1 MAAAAVTGSAQSQ
14 PQATAAPVPDVTL
27 IDERG
32 TIVPLS
38 SLRGDVVLVSFFP
51 STDSPQGTCT
61 AIAGKFLY
69 LQRHL
74 PASGYRLLEITRDP
88 ERDSPQRL
96 QAYAKLFGSDP
107 RVWSFLTGDRRQ
119 IEALARALGAPKR
132 RRLEQDE
139 PLLVL
144 DAAGRLAGSLRSGDW
159 SPEDALALAARIA
172 KPSGP

>member
-1 MAAAAVTGSAQSQ
+1 MTGAAQA
-14 PQATAAPVPDVTL
+14 QATPAPLVPNVTL

-32 TIVPLS
+32 SLVPLAS
-38 SLRGDVVLVSFFP
+38 MRGSVVLVSFFP

-74 PASGYRLLEITRDP
+74 PSSGYRLLEITRDP

-96 QAYAKLFGSDP
+96 RAYAKLFGSDP

-119 IEALARALGAPKR
+119 IELLARTLGAPKR
-132 RRLEQDE
+132 RRIEQDE
-139 PLLVL
+139 PLFVV
-144 DAAGRLAGSLRSGDW
+144 DATGHLAGLLATSDW
-159 SPEDALALAARIA
+159 SPEDALDLARRVAH
-172 KPSGP
+172 P